1 MSSRGFPGRRV
12 AAMRA
17 GISTK
22 VRLLVIGVEGR
33 SGGRFDEEMT
43 GVLKDSPVYTGCQ
56 KAGKPLSQRRYLC
69 GAARL
74 LQVAFQWPFP
84 RLRISKFRP
93 GA

>member
-1 MSSRGFPGRRV
+1 
-12 AAMRA
+12 
-17 GISTK
+17 
-22 VRLLVIGVEGR
+22 VRLLGVAIER
-33 SGGRFDEEMT
+33 PSGGRIDEEMT
-43 GVLKDSPVYTGCQ
+43 GVLKGSRVYTGCQ

-74 LQVAFQWPFP
+74 LQVAFPWPFP